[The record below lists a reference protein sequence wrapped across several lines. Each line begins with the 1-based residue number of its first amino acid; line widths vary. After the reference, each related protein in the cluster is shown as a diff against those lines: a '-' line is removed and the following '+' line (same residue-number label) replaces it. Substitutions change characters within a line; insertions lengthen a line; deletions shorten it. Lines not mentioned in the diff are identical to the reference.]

1 VRQEKEKRSMNQRH
15 ESIMKE
21 KSDRILQLE
30 QRREEVAQNKKE
42 MPVANAHAQMQSC
55 HPIPAHTFVCALP
68 SVLPAFVDQQSS
80 LKSKQS
86 RPRERDVP
94 I

>member
-1 VRQEKEKRSMNQRH
+1 
-15 ESIMKE
+15 MKE

-42 MPVANAHAQMQSC
+42 MPVANAHAQMQSY
-55 HPIPAHTFVCALP
+55 HPIPAHTFIYTLP
-68 SVLPAFVDQQSS
+68 SVLPAFVSAMDQQSS